1 MTYSYT
7 FDKVNS
13 KWDVIGQKPLPN
25 IGAFSVNVA
34 GEAVY
39 VIGRK
44 NPDGQFTNNL
54 LIGHYKETYNKC
66 FTDSIVIVDFLFL

>member
-34 GEAVY
+34 GEVVN